1 MKDIVIFGAGGL
13 GKEVAWL
20 IENINNKKPTW
31 RICGFLVDNAYKNIW
46 GKLIYGYK
54 VLGDE
59 TYLSSNINEIYVV
72 CAIGKSTTRKLI
84 NEKLVKLPK
93 VKLATLIDPSV
104 RVEKTVNIGDG
115 SIICCNCTI
124 TVDINIGKGVLMNTG
139 TSIGHDSVIGDYC
152 TFFTNS
158 VASGNTTMGSCCEIG
173 SGAIIIE
180 KKTIAGNTIIA
191 PLSSV
196 LKDIIEPGI
205 YSGNPAR
212 RMIKTT

>member
-20 IENINNKKPTW
+20 IENINKDKPTW
-31 RICGFLVDNAYKNIW
+31 RICGFLVDQEYKNIW
-46 GKLIYGYK
+46 GKSIYGYK

-59 TYLSSNINEIYVV
+59 TYLSTYSMEIFII
-72 CAIGKSTTRKLI
+72 CAIGKSSVRKSVYERI
-84 NEKLVKLPK
+84 ARFPNI
-93 VKLATLIDPSV
+93 KLAVLIDPTV
-104 RVEKTVNIGDG
+104 IIGPTVNIGDG
-115 SIICCNCTI
+115 TIICRNCI
-124 TVDINIGKGVLMNTG
+124 VTVDIHIGKGVLLNTG
-139 TSIGHDSVIGDYC
+139 ASIGHDSVIGDYC

-158 VASGNTTMGSCCEIG
+158 VASGNTVMGSCCEIG

-180 KKTIAGNTIIA
+180 KKTIAGNTILA

-212 RMIKTT
+212 RMIRTI